1 MRALLLAFAFVLAA
15 SGASAAGAEA
25 LEAAWRAWAA
35 DGGVR
40 VSTFAVI
47 RRGEVVRQAGIG
59 GPAESPRPLAS
70 LSKAITGACVLS
82 LRDAGRLR
90 LTDTAGGV
98 LGPQGYR
105 MTEGAARITVAELLT
120 HSSGLSEDS
129 TQGRA
134 APLRA
139 QGGDRTQAVA
149 AAALARSPGAKAFV
163 YNNENYAVLGA
174 MIEAVTGQPAGSHCP
189 ARLGLPAR
197 LSATYGG
204 GAAWGGWEMSAP
216 DFARFAAGLRPSA
229 DWPTVPMA
237 RGAVYGPGVIVLDG
251 GARGQ
256 ILTHTG
262 SWCVLLGQ
270 SGGAYF
276 FQVPGRRGVVVTW
289 SGCQSEARLRAL
301 DEALAAAF

>member
-1 MRALLLAFAFVLAA
+1 MRLVLAVVLLVCA
-15 SGASAAGAEA
+15 GGAYAQGNA
-25 LEAAWRAWAA
+25 LEAAWRDWAA
-35 DGGVR
+35 QNTVR

-47 RRGEVVRQAGIG
+47 RRGEVIRQEGIG
-59 GPAESPRPLAS
+59 VAADAPRPLAS
-70 LSKAITGACVLS
+70 LSKSITGACILS

-90 LTDTAGGV
+90 LGDTVGALLSPIGYQMTAGAS
-98 LGPQGYR
+98 
-105 MTEGAARITVAELLT
+105 EITVAQLLT
-120 HSSGLSEDS
+120 HSSGLRGDS

-139 QGGDRTQAVA
+139 ESGDRTRAVA
-149 AAALARSPGAKAFV
+149 ATALARAPAAAGFH

-174 MIEAVTGQPAGSHCP
+174 IIEAVAGQPAVTYCP
-189 ARLGLPAR
+189 ARLGIPTR
-197 LSATYGG
+197 VSATYGG
-204 GAAWGGWEMSAP
+204 GAAWGGWEMSAA
-216 DFARFAAGLRPSA
+216 DFGRFAGRLAPRG

-237 RGAVYGPGVIVLDG
+237 RGARYGPGVIVLDG
-251 GARGQ
+251 GRRGQ

-289 SGCQSEARLRAL
+289 SGCISEARLRAL
-301 DEALAAAF
+301 DEALAEAF